1 MTMALLSMTTSEC
14 AALCGFLTRPERARL
29 DRLLRDVWV
38 PLPGPQRTAY
48 ESEADVLLYGGAAGG
63 GKTDLLLGL
72 ALGAHRRSILF
83 RREFAQL
90 KAIEDRARE
99 LAGPRARYSVTRRI
113 WQLPGGRS
121 LELGAV
127 QRPGDERKYQGRP
140 HDLKAF
146 DEITHFTEAQFRFL
160 IGWNRSAEP
169 GRRCRVVAAGNP
181 PTSAEGDWVI
191 RYWAPWLDRQ
201 HPHPA
206 APGELRWFATVGG
219 KEVEVESGEAF
230 LHEGERIEP
239 RSRSFIRARVEDNPF
254 LIAAGYRATLQA
266 LPEPLRS
273 QMLEGDFAAKQEDD
287 PWQVVP
293 TAWVLAAQA
302 RWQAEPPGPLDAL
315 GVDVA
320 RGGRDRTVVTAR
332 HGPWFAQPR
341 SFPGAETPDGQA
353 VVALLVPLLATRA
366 AVQVDVIGVGA
377 AVYDAA
383 RAQGLRA
390 VALNGS
396 TGSAARDRSGQ
407 LGFANSRAEWWWRLR
422 EALDP
427 VAGEGLALPPDREL
441 LADLTAP
448 RWRLAG
454 AGILVERKDE
464 IIARIGRSPDKGD
477 SLVYAHARPQVP
489 GQGLLDFLRE
499 EVTRG

>member
-1 MTMALLSMTTSEC
+1 MM
-14 AALCGFLTRPERARL
+14 
-29 DRLLRDVWV
+29 
-38 PLPGPQRTAY
+38 
-48 ESEADVLLYGGAAGG
+48 
-63 GKTDLLLGL
+63 
-72 ALGAHRRSILF
+72 
-83 RREFAQL
+83 
-90 KAIEDRARE
+90 
-99 LAGPRARYSVTRRI
+99 GPRARYGAARRT
-113 WQLPGGRS
+113 WRLAGGRS

-160 IGWNRSAEP
+160 IGWNRSAET
-169 GRRCRVVAAGNP
+169 GLRCRVVAAGNP

-201 HPHPA
+201 HPNPA

-219 KEVEVESGEAF
+219 KEIEVESGTPFDAD
-230 LHEGERIEP
+230 GERIEP
-239 RSRSFIRARVEDNPF
+239 RSRSFVRARVEDNPF
-254 LIAAGYRATLQA
+254 LLAAGYRATLQA

-273 QMLEGDFAAKQEDD
+273 QMLLGDFAAKQEDD
-287 PWQVVP
+287 PWQIIP
-293 TAWVLAAQA
+293 TRWILAAQG
-302 RWQAEPPGPLDAL
+302 RWRETPPGPLDAL

-332 HGPWFAQPR
+332 HGLWFGLPQA
-341 SFPGAETPDGQA
+341 FAGTDTPDGGA

-366 AVQVDVIGVGA
+366 SVQVDVIGVGA

-383 RAQGLRA
+383 RARGLDA
-390 VALNGS
+390 VPLNGAAGS
-396 TGSAARDRSGQ
+396 TARDRSGQ
-407 LGFANSRAEWWWRLR
+407 LGFANARAEWWWRLR

-448 RWRLAG
+448 RWRLTG

-477 SLVYAHARPQVP
+477 SLVYAHARPLVP

-499 EVTRG
+499 EAARG

>member
-1 MTMALLSMTTSEC
+1 MTMALLSMTTSVC
-14 AALCGFLTRPERARL
+14 AELCGFLSERERARL
-29 DRLLRDVWV
+29 DRLLADIWV
-38 PLPGPQRTAY
+38 PLPGPQRVAY

-72 ALGAHRRSILF
+72 ALGRHRRSILF

-99 LAGPRARYSVTRRI
+99 MMGPRATYSATRRT

-121 LELGAV
+121 LELGAA

-160 IGWNRSAEP
+160 IGWNRSAEK
-169 GRRCRVVAAGNP
+169 GLRCRVVAAGNP

-201 HPHPA
+201 HPNPA
-206 APGELRWFATVGG
+206 APGELRWFATIGG
-219 KEVEVESGEAF
+219 KETEVGSGEPF

-273 QMLEGDFAAKQEDD
+273 QMLLGDFAAKQEDD
-287 PWQVVP
+287 PWQIIP
-293 TAWVLAAQA
+293 TQWVLAAQA
-302 RWQAEPPGPLDAL
+302 RWSEMPSGPLDAL

-320 RGGRDRTVVTAR
+320 RGGRDRTVVTPR
-332 HGPWFAQPR
+332 HGLWFGRPDA
-341 SFPGAETPDGQA
+341 FPGAETPDGGA

-366 AVQVDVIGVGA
+366 SVQIDVIGVGA
-377 AVYDAA
+377 AVFDAA
-383 RAQGLRA
+383 RARGLNA
-390 VALNGS
+390 VALNGASGS
-396 TGSAARDRSGQ
+396 TARDRSGQ
-407 LGFANSRAEWWWRLR
+407 LGFANARAEWWWKLR

-427 VAGEGLALPPDREL
+427 VAGDGLALPPDREL

-448 RWRLAG
+448 RWRLG
-454 AGILVERKDE
+454 GTGILVERKDE

-477 SLVYAHARPQVP
+477 SLVYAHARPMVP

-499 EVTRG
+499 EIARG

>member
-1 MTMALLSMTTSEC
+1 M
-14 AALCGFLTRPERARL
+14 
-29 DRLLRDVWV
+29 DRLLADIWV
-38 PLPGPQRTAY
+38 PLPGPQRAAY
-48 ESEADVLLYGGAAGG
+48 ENQADVLLYGGAAGG

-72 ALGAHRRSILF
+72 ALGSHRRSILF
-83 RREFAQL
+83 RREFSQL
-90 KAIEDRARE
+90 KAIEDRARDMM
-99 LAGPRARYSVTRRI
+99 GPRAHYSATRRT

-160 IGWNRSAEP
+160 IGWNRSAVA
-169 GRRCRVVAAGNP
+169 GLRCRVVAAGNP

-201 HPHPA
+201 HPNPA
-206 APGELRWFATVGG
+206 APGELRWFATIDG
-219 KEVEVESGEAF
+219 KEAEVESGEPF
-230 LHEGERIEP
+230 VHDGERIEP

-254 LIAAGYRATLQA
+254 LLAAGYRATLQS

-273 QMLEGDFAAKQEDD
+273 QMLFGDFAAKQEDD
-287 PWQVVP
+287 PWQIIP
-293 TAWVLAAQA
+293 TQWILAAQG
-302 RWQAEPPGPLDAL
+302 RWCETPPGPLDAL

-320 RGGRDRTVVTAR
+320 RGGRDRTVVTPR
-332 HGPWFAQPR
+332 HGLWFAHPEA
-341 SFPGAETPDGQA
+341 FAGAETPDGGA
-353 VVALLVPLLATRA
+353 VIALLVPLLATRA
-366 AVQVDVIGVGA
+366 SVQIDVIGVGA

-383 RAQGLRA
+383 RARGLNA
-390 VALNGS
+390 VPLNGAA
-396 TGSAARDRSGQ
+396 GSAARDRSGQ
-407 LGFANSRAEWWWRLR
+407 LGFANARAEWWWRLR

-448 RWRLAG
+448 RWRLSG

-477 SLVYAHARPQVP
+477 SLVYAHARPMVP

-499 EVTRG
+499 EAERG

>member
-1 MTMALLSMTTSEC
+1 M
-14 AALCGFLTRPERARL
+14 
-29 DRLLRDVWV
+29 
-38 PLPGPQRTAY
+38 AY

-63 GKTDLLLGL
+63 GKTDLLFGL
-72 ALGAHRRSILF
+72 ALGPHRRSILF

-90 KAIEDRARE
+90 KGIEDRARE
-99 LAGPRARYSVTRRI
+99 MMGRQARYSVSRRT
-113 WQLPGGRS
+113 WRLAGGRS

-146 DEITHFTEAQFRFL
+146 DEICHFTEAQFRFL

-201 HPHPA
+201 HPNPA
-206 APGELRWFATVGG
+206 EPGELRWFATVGG
-219 KEVEVESGEAF
+219 KEVEVASGAPF
-230 LHEGERIEP
+230 VQDGERIEP
-239 RSRSFIRARVEDNPF
+239 RSRSFIRARVDDNPF
-254 LIAAGYRATLQA
+254 LMAAGYRATLQA

-273 QMLEGDFAAKQEDD
+273 QMLQGDFAAKQADD
-287 PWQVVP
+287 PWQIIP
-293 TAWVLAAQA
+293 TAWILAAQA
-302 RWQAEPPGPLDAL
+302 RWTAVPPGPLDAL

-320 RGGRDRTVVTAR
+320 RGGRDRTVVTPR
-332 HGPWFAQPR
+332 HGPWFGPPR
-341 SFPGAETPDGQA
+341 AFAGSETPDGGA
-353 VVALLVPLLATRA
+353 VVALLVPLLSTRA
-366 AVQVDVIGVGA
+366 SVQIDVVGVGA

-383 RAQGLRA
+383 RARGLNA
-390 VALNGS
+390 VPLSGAAAS
-396 TGSAARDRSGQ
+396 SARDRSGQ
-407 LGFANSRAEWWWRLR
+407 LGFANARAEWWWKLR

-427 VAGEGLALPPDREL
+427 VAGDGLALPPDREL

-454 AGILVERKDE
+454 TGIQVERKDE

-477 SLVYAHARPQVP
+477 SLVYAHARPLVP

-499 EVTRG
+499 EAGRV

>member
-1 MTMALLSMTTSEC
+1 MSK
-14 AALCGFLTRPERARL
+14 RERARL
-29 DRLLRDVWV
+29 DGLLKGVWV
-38 PLPGPQRTAY
+38 PLSGPQRTAY
-48 ESEADVLLYGGAAGG
+48 DSEADVLLYGGAAGG

-99 LAGPRARYSVTRRI
+99 MTGPGAHYSATRHT

-181 PTSAEGDWVI
+181 PTSAQGDWVI

-201 HPHPA
+201 HPNPA
-206 APGELRWFATVGG
+206 EPGELRWFATIDG
-219 KEVEVESGEAF
+219 KEVEVESGAAF
-230 LHEGERIEP
+230 DHGGERIEP

-254 LIAAGYRATLQA
+254 LIAAGYRATLQS

-273 QMLEGDFAAKQEDD
+273 QMLFGDFAAKQADD
-287 PWQVVP
+287 PWQVIP
-293 TAWVLAAQA
+293 TEWVLAAQA
-302 RWQAEPPGPLDAL
+302 RWQECPPGPLDTL

-332 HGPWFAQPR
+332 HGPWFAHPE

-353 VVALLVPLLATRA
+353 VVALLVPLLAAQA

-383 RAQGLRA
+383 RARGLHA
-390 VALNGS
+390 VPLNGAA
-396 TGSAARDRSGQ
+396 GSAARDRSGQ
-407 LGFANSRAEWWWRLR
+407 LGFANARAEWWWRLR

-427 VAGEGLALPPDREL
+427 SAGDGLALPPDREL

-448 RWRLAG
+448 RWRLAS

-477 SLVYAHARPQVP
+477 SLVYAHARPLVP

-499 EVTRG
+499 EIARG

>member
-1 MTMALLSMTTSEC
+1 MPTSLLSMTTSEC
-14 AALCGFLTRPERARL
+14 AELCGYLSKRERAAI
-29 DRLLRDVWV
+29 DRLLADIWV
-38 PLPGPQRTAY
+38 PLPGPQRVAY

-72 ALGAHRRSILF
+72 ALDRHRRSILF
-83 RREFAQL
+83 RREFSQL
-90 KAIEDRARE
+90 KGIEDRARE
-99 LAGPRARYSVTRRI
+99 MMGSGARYSATRRT
-113 WQLPGGRS
+113 WRLGGGRS

-201 HPHPA
+201 HPNPA
-206 APGELRWFATVGG
+206 QPGELRWFATVDG
-219 KEVEVESGEAF
+219 KEIEVESGQAF
-230 LHEGERIEP
+230 MRDGERIEP
-239 RSRSFIRARVEDNPF
+239 RSRTFIRARVDDNPF
-254 LIAAGYRATLQA
+254 LMAAGYRATLQA

-273 QMLEGDFAAKQEDD
+273 QMLQGDFAAKQADD
-287 PWQVVP
+287 PWQIIP
-293 TAWVLAAQA
+293 TDWVLAAQA
-302 RWQAEPPGPLDAL
+302 RWQVLPPGPLDAL

-320 RGGRDRTVVTAR
+320 RGGRDRTVVTPR
-332 HGPWFAQPR
+332 HGLWFGPPQAFAG
-341 SFPGAETPDGQA
+341 SETPDGGA
-353 VVALLVPLLATRA
+353 VVALLVPLLSTRA
-366 AVQVDVIGVGA
+366 SVQIDVIGVGA

-383 RAQGLRA
+383 RGRGLNA
-390 VALNGS
+390 IALSGATGS
-396 TGSAARDRSGQ
+396 TARDRSGQ
-407 LGFANSRAEWWWRLR
+407 LGFANARAEWWWKLR

-427 VAGEGLALPPDREL
+427 GTGDGLALPPDREL

-454 AGILVERKDE
+454 TGIQVERKDE

-477 SLVYAHARPQVP
+477 SLVYAHARPLVP
-489 GQGLLDFLRE
+489 GQGLFDFLRE
-499 EVTRG
+499 AAARV